1 MPTSAPTPSFRWI
14 GLAAVTLAFPLLAQA
29 QQAFTNVSLNLRA
42 GPSTDYPA
50 VAVLRGG
57 QPLDVLGCTGGY
69 SWCDVV
75 LPDGLRGW
83 VFSEGLDYAHEQQRV
98 PLAVYGAAIGVPIV
112 AFTLGNYW
120 SNHYRDRP
128 FYGDR
133 RWWGGRPPPPV
144 QGWRPPPPP
153 RPDWRPNSNW
163 RPGPGGPGPT
173 SARGRTARHRRP
185 ARASVRRATTT
196 SGPVPTRVSAR
207 PIAAPTCD
215 LTGVPACVPMG
226 ARAAVRTCDPTARAR
241 RLAAM
246 SGRKDRGPACGPTA
260 SGAHRRARD
269 KAVAGPTAG
278 AATVTARGADIPL

>member
-163 RPGPGGPGPT
+163 RPGPGGPGPNFRPRPDRPPPPGPGFRPPRDDNFRPRPDPGFRPPDRRPDVRPDGRPGMRPDGRPGGRPDMRPDGPRP
-173 SARGRTARHRRP
+173 SAGGDVRPQGPRPGMRPDGVGRPSQGPGQGGGRPDRGRGDGDGPRR
-185 ARASVRRATTT
+185 
-196 SGPVPTRVSAR
+196 
-207 PIAAPTCD
+207 
-215 LTGVPACVPMG
+215 
-226 ARAAVRTCDPTARAR
+226 
-241 RLAAM
+241 
-246 SGRKDRGPACGPTA
+246 
-260 SGAHRRARD
+260 
-269 KAVAGPTAG
+269 
-278 AATVTARGADIPL
+278 